1 MTILRSATATDVG
14 QVRQVNQDRVLST
27 DDLWVVADGMGGHQA
42 GEVAAE
48 VAVASIRSHLNAHG
62 AASLPEAV
70 VDANTAVI
78 ERAGSSPDMAGM
90 GTTVTAL
97 ALAPGSQPDGAD
109 DMLVLANVGDSR
121 TYLLAAGGSQ
131 LLQISQDHSLVA
143 TLERQGQLT
152 AAEAAVHPQ
161 RNIITRALGVDPVV
175 MVDSWDLKPVTGDR
189 YLMCSDGLTNEV
201 DEDVIAA
208 VLLQFDD
215 PALAADELVRLANE
229 GGGRDNITVAV
240 VDVVEAAASVSDLGG
255 MSADGRSRVLATGG
269 GVADEPVVALNATD
283 GGGAGMPG
291 GQARRDGARRDA
303 RDGAAV
309 MGPAVVRSA
318 PTGGASGPGS
328 SGVATVDGARR
339 TRFTWR
345 VGVFLLALL
354 VLVGGTFAVI
364 GFAAR
369 NTYFV
374 GTDPA
379 GTTVVVFQGQPGGLL
394 WFNPTVV
401 AETDL
406 RVDDL
411 PAVAR
416 RSVTEGHPEPSLTD
430 ALTYVENLREQT
442 TPTTTTPPT
451 TTTSPTTSTTSS
463 TSTTTV
469 TIPIITTP
477 GG

>member
-1 MTILRSATATDVG
+1 VTILRSATATDVG

-48 VAVASIRSHLNAHG
+48 VAVASIRSHLDAHG

-255 MSADGRSRVLATGG
+255 MSADGRSRVLATAG

-283 GGGAGMPG
+283 G
-291 GQARRDGARRDA
+291 ARRDGARRDGA
-303 RDGAAV
+303 RRDGPRRGEA
-309 MGPAVVRSA
+309 A

-328 SGVATVDGARR
+328 SGVATVDSARR

-394 WFNPTVV
+394 WFSPTVV

-430 ALTYVENLREQT
+430 ALTYVENLREQI

-451 TTTSPTTSTTSS
+451 TATSPTTSTTSS

>member
-215 PALAADELVRLANE
+215 PAQAADELVRLANE

-255 MSADGRSRVLATGG
+255 MPADGRSRVLATGG
-269 GVADEPVVALNATD
+269 GVADEPVVALNAPD
-283 GGGAGMPG
+283 GGGAGLPG
-291 GQARRDGARRDA
+291 GQARRDGARRDGA
-303 RDGAAV
+303 RRGEA
-309 MGPAVVRSA
+309 A

-328 SGVATVDGARR
+328 SGVATVNGARR

-430 ALTYVENLREQT
+430 ALTYVENLREQI

-451 TTTSPTTSTTSS
+451 TTTSPTTSITSS

>member
-48 VAVASIRSHLNAHG
+48 VAVASIRSHLDAHG

-78 ERAGSSPDMAGM
+78 ERAGSSPDLAGM

-201 DEDVIAA
+201 DEDVITA

-215 PALAADELVRLANE
+215 PAQAADELVRLANE

-255 MSADGRSRVLATGG
+255 MSADGRSRVLATAG

-291 GQARRDGARRDA
+291 GQARRDGARRDGPR
-303 RDGAAV
+303 RDGARRDGARL
-309 MGPAVVRSA
+309 GEAA

-328 SGVATVDGARR
+328 SGVATVDSARR

-442 TPTTTTPPT
+442 TPTTTT
-451 TTTSPTTSTTSS
+451 SPTTST

>member
-215 PALAADELVRLANE
+215 PAQAADELVRLANE

-240 VDVVEAAASVSDLGG
+240 VDVVEAAASVSNLGG

-283 GGGAGMPG
+283 GGGAGLPG
-291 GQARRDGARRDA
+291 GQARRDGARG
-303 RDGAAV
+303 DGPRR
-309 MGPAVVRSA
+309 GEST
-318 PTGGASGPGS
+318 PTGGHSSPGS

-442 TPTTTTPPT
+442 TTT
-451 TTTSPTTSTTSS
+451 TTTSPTTSITSS

>member
-48 VAVASIRSHLNAHG
+48 VAVASIRSHLDAHG

-201 DEDVIAA
+201 DEDVITA

-255 MSADGRSRVLATGG
+255 MSADGRSRVLATAG

-291 GQARRDGARRDA
+291 GQARRDGARRDGPR
-303 RDGAAV
+303 RDGARRDGARL
-309 MGPAVVRSA
+309 GEAA

-328 SGVATVDGARR
+328 SGVATVDSARR

-442 TPTTTTPPT
+442 TPTTTT
-451 TTTSPTTSTTSS
+451 SPTTST

>member
-48 VAVASIRSHLNAHG
+48 VAVASIRSHLDAHG

-78 ERAGSSPDMAGM
+78 ERAGSSPDLAGM

-201 DEDVIAA
+201 DEDVITA

-215 PALAADELVRLANE
+215 PAQAADELVRLANE

-255 MSADGRSRVLATGG
+255 MSADGRSRVLATAG

-291 GQARRDGARRDA
+291 GQARRDGARRDGA
-303 RDGAAV
+303 RRDGARRDGARRD
-309 MGPAVVRSA
+309 GPRRGEAA

-328 SGVATVDGARR
+328 SGVATVDSARR

-442 TPTTTTPPT
+442 TPTTTT
-451 TTTSPTTSTTSS
+451 SPTTST